1 MNSFFN
7 KGDARQLNMTR
18 VAIISDKLVV
28 QQPWFRR
35 AVETLKNTSGIQD
48 VVIFDEMYLINN
60 HATMFQNL
68 KNTNIIYFKILKLK

>member
-1 MNSFFN
+1 MNKNSFFN

-48 VVIFDEMYLINN
+48 VVIFDEM
-60 HATMFQNL
+60 
-68 KNTNIIYFKILKLK
+68 